1 MVLKLYGNSTFQ
13 ASQRVALVLL
23 EKEVPFELVEIDYWN
38 REHKSPEYLEKQPF
52 GQTPYI
58 DDEGFILYESRAI
71 CRYIAT
77 KYADQGTKLIP
88 TDLKGNALFEQAVS
102 IEQNNFDPFAFAAVL
117 ENFYKPKY
125 HGIASDP
132 AVFEKNITKLSA
144 NLDAYDVILSKQNYL
159 AGNELTLADL
169 FHLPWGDSLADVGSN
184 IMESKPNVARWFK
197 DITSRPNWV
206 SVKAG
211 IRSTV

>member
-1 MVLKLYGNSTFQ
+1 
-13 ASQRVALVLL
+13 
-23 EKEVPFELVEIDYWN
+23 
-38 REHKSPEYLEKQPF
+38 
-52 GQTPYI
+52 
-58 DDEGFILYESRAI
+58 
-71 CRYIAT
+71 
-77 KYADQGTKLIP
+77 
-88 TDLKGNALFEQAVS
+88 
-102 IEQNNFDPFAFAAVL
+102 
-117 ENFYKPKY
+117 
-125 HGIASDP
+125 
-132 AVFEKNITKLSA
+132 
-144 NLDAYDVILSKQNYL
+144 LDAYDVILSKQNYL